1 MPSTAASGR
10 FVPLPP
16 IFLNDPR
23 NMLDWT
29 VHAGPMRRRQAEGA
43 ERAPAEPIEV
53 PRWLDEVRAMRG
65 RVLHAG
71 GRRPQFFDAATQRCY
86 DAQPHDLQAWHIV
99 ARLNGQI
106 VGCVRCAP
114 LGTSDSPLA
123 AILGHEQLNQ
133 IVASLGAT
141 PEECSEVSRWTVDP
155 ECGMIGLGYDLIAAV
170 WAFLADSG
178 FRFGLAAAGTA
189 GKQDRILHQLGLR
202 YLEGVEDRWSATFD
216 DTLRFMYAPFEQP
229 VEKLEPGL
237 ADMRQRLQQATD

>member
-1 MPSTAASGR
+1 
-10 FVPLPP
+10 
-16 IFLNDPR
+16 
-23 NMLDWT
+23 
-29 VHAGPMRRRQAEGA
+29 
-43 ERAPAEPIEV
+43 
-53 PRWLDEVRAMRG
+53 MRG

-71 GRRPQFFDAATQRCY
+71 GRRPQFFDTATGRCY

-114 LGTSDSPLA
+114 LGTAASPLA
-123 AILGHEQLNQ
+123 ELLGAEQLHQ
-133 IVASLGAT
+133 IAASLGAT
-141 PEECSEVSRWTVDP
+141 PEDCAEVSRWTVDP

-202 YLEGVEDRWSATFD
+202 YLEGVEDLRSATFD

-237 ADMRQRLQQATD
+237 ADMRQRLRQATD